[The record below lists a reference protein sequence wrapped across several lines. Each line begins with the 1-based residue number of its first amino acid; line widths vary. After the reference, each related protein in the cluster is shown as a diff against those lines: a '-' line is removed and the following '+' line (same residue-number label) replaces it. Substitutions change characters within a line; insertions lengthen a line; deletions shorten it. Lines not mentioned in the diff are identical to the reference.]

1 VKSFKALRNELNESI
16 FDKIVNLFKKDE
28 DAPLSRS
35 RNVIIRP
42 KDMRHKTVGVT
53 VMLKKHK
60 DHRVGREAY
69 DWTLR
74 EPSGAMKRYFGTLKK
89 NKNGGWTV
97 MGIGKNS
104 KPQIEIEN
112 RGDSLKAIKKI
123 YKLLSKVEGSTSLPY
138 PLISRGN
145 ASSRSLTN

>member
-1 VKSFKALRNELNESI
+1 
-16 FDKIVNLFKKDE
+16 
-28 DAPLSRS
+28 
-35 RNVIIRP
+35 
-42 KDMRHKTVGVT
+42 
-53 VMLKKHK
+53 
-60 DHRVGREAY
+60 
-69 DWTLR
+69 
-74 EPSGAMKRYFGTLKK
+74 
-89 NKNGGWTV
+89 